1 MYHFHNY
8 SSIDKLNEA
17 LTTAIIE
24 QLEEAI
30 SLRGSAS
37 LAVSGGKTPIR
48 LFVTLNQKLID
59 WSKITITL
67 VDDRW
72 VDENHEASNARLV
85 KTHLLQGCAKKA
97 HFVSIKNDANTPF
110 DGEKNAEKLLRERVP
125 LPIDVLILGMGDDG
139 HTASLFPHTENLASG
154 LDMHSGRLLI
164 GVTPPNTPYDRISM
178 TLPLILSCRHIYL
191 HIVGENKKQV
201 LKKALQNNDNDSMPI
216 RAILQQNQKLIEIY
230 WAE

>member
-1 MYHFHNY
+1 MYHFHDY
-8 SSIDKLNEA
+8 SSINKLNEA
-17 LTTAIIE
+17 LTAAIIK

-30 SLRGSAS
+30 SLRGNAS

-48 LFVTLNQKLID
+48 LFTSLSQKLID
-59 WSKITITL
+59 WAKITITL

-85 KTHLLQGCAKKA
+85 KTHLLQNCAKKA
-97 HFVSIKNDANTPF
+97 HFVSIKNNADTPF
-110 DGEKNAEKLLRERVP
+110 EGEKNAEKLLRQQVL

-154 LDMHSGRLLI
+154 LDMYSGRLLI
-164 GVTPPNTPYDRISM
+164 GVTPPNAPYDRISM

-191 HIVGENKKQV
+191 HIIGENKKQV
-201 LKKALQNNDNDSMPI
+201 LKKALQNNDNSMPI
-216 RAILQQNQKLIEIY
+216 RAVLQQNHKLIEIY